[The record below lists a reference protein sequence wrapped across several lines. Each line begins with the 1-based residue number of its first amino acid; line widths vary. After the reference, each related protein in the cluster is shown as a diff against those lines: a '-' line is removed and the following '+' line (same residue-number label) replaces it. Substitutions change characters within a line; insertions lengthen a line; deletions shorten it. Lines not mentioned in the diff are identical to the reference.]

1 MAMLLNK
8 PAVGAGIIMTWNFA
22 GRIVD
27 IPVQRAK
34 NDGTYWVGGIT
45 GTPLLRHLMTQKDMG
60 YLRLNGRHEGEASL
74 TNATAAHRQPMS
86 QCAQLCAGTLAQTGG
101 KALAARVAT

>member
-45 GTPLLRHLMTQKDMG
+45 GTPLLQHLMTQKAKV
-60 YLRLNGRHEGEASL
+60 YLRINGRQDGEASL
-74 TNATAAHRQPMS
+74 TNVPAVLRETMRTRHKP
-86 QCAQLCAGTLAQTGG
+86 LCWPLAPHCRNAPDPQ
-101 KALAARVAT
+101 V